1 MCWSY
6 FNKTNTPSSIEEE
19 SIGSIQFTGEII
31 NVIVPTTFV
40 YILTPWLSCLGSEF
54 KNYSTD
60 CEFAYKSLFKHS
72 SYNCKSLPVS

>member
-40 YILTPWLSCLGSEF
+40 YILTPWLSCLG
-54 KNYSTD
+54 
-60 CEFAYKSLFKHS
+60 
-72 SYNCKSLPVS
+72 